1 MHLDNTCSVL
11 CSRHT
16 VVSLI
21 MFLSLHVVTQIVDVG
36 LDALIR
42 NNLAQI
48 TGTQVVFEAARL
60 SLIVVWT
67 RGPFSIVQARAAFS
81 SPVCFV

>member
-11 CSRHT
+11 CLRHT

-42 NNLAQI
+42 KNLAQI

-67 RGPFSIVQARAAFS
+67 RGLFSIVQARAAFS
-81 SPVCFV
+81 SLVCFA